1 MDTQTP
7 AGGDAG
13 TPGPVPGPGPGPHPG
28 PTPPPAQP
36 GFWAGVRRTGLRR
49 SDERW
54 LGGVA
59 GGLAER
65 VGVDPLVVRGLFA
78 VTFLVGGLGLVL
90 YGVAWALLP
99 DDRDDRILL
108 ERLGAGD
115 ADGALLGA
123 LAFVVVGFARGD
135 GWWWFWDGGSA
146 LGGAVWLACVAGLVA
161 LVVTAVQRHQRG
173 TAPWQHG
180 DGRPGGPV
188 PPAGPPSTAPFG
200 TAPYGTPYGTPPGAA
215 AAGTPGATAWAQT
228 STAPLPVGSPQDCPP
243 AQGAPVP
250 PYAVAGHRPPGPPFA
265 GGPPLAP
272 RPGRRGADG
281 ATVGAVV
288 GLSVVGLGVL
298 LLAERIGAFDGP
310 VWLTAGGIAL
320 VLAGL
325 GIASLAA
332 RGRSSG
338 FIGFLAVVGLLVGVP
353 AALAQQSDWADVA
366 RGWEDQGRD
375 VTVTSRAVAANGFD
389 VNSGRSRID
398 LTAVPID
405 PDEVLRVPIN
415 MGAGQLTVIVPR
427 EAAVRAHVDHGIGAV
442 RWEMDDDVHEQS
454 GVGLGDLMY
463 EDDDA
468 AAGSPDLVLDIDG
481 GVGQVRIIDEG
492 NAS

>member
-13 TPGPVPGPGPGPHPG
+13 TPGPAPGPGTGPHHG
-28 PTPPPAQP
+28 PTHPPAHQ

-108 ERLGAGD
+108 ERMGAGD

-146 LGGAVWLACVAGLVA
+146 LGGAVWLAFVVGLTA

-180 DGRPGGPV
+180 DGRPGWPV
-188 PPAGPPSTAPFG
+188 PPAGPPSTPPGA
-200 TAPYGTPYGTPPGAA
+200 APYGTPTGTA
-215 AAGTPGATAWAQT
+215 AAGTPAAAAWAQT
-228 STAPLPVGSPQDCPP
+228 STAPLPTNSPQDG
-243 AQGAPVP
+243 AQCAPVP

-265 GGPPLAP
+265 GGPPVVP
-272 RPGRRGADG
+272 RPPQRGADG

-325 GIASLAA
+325 GIVSLAA

-338 FIGFLAVVGLLVGVP
+338 FIGFLAVVGLLVAVP

-366 RGWEDQGRD
+366 RGWENRGRD
-375 VTVTSRAVAANGFD
+375 VTVTSRAVAANGFEL
-389 VNSGRSRID
+389 NAGRSRID

-415 MGAGQLTVIVPR
+415 VGTGQLTVIVPR
-427 EAAVRAHVDHGIGAV
+427 DAAVRAHVDHAIGSV
-442 RWEMDDDVHEQS
+442 RWEMDDDMHEQS
-454 GVGLGDLMY
+454 GVGLGDLLY

-481 GVGQVRIIDEG
+481 GVGQIRIIDEG
-492 NAS
+492 NA